1 MIYIVQI
8 IIALLILSF
17 VIFSFVEIY
26 CKIVKKESRTY
37 WIMLISF
44 ALFFLMI
51 TVRNHLVKNELVE
64 NIKTSTIDQSNSFF
78 SKRELSDIHIVS
90 EKIRV
95 VDKDIYI
102 VLMPQK
108 DTVYMNQDF
117 HDKNKFWVHYKKY
130 EILKITAPVGYII
143 KN

>member
-1 MIYIVQI
+1 MIYIVQL
-8 IIALLILSF
+8 IIALLIISF
-17 VIFSFVEIY
+17 FVFSIIEIY
-26 CKIVKKESRTY
+26 CEIVKKRCKAFFG
-37 WIMLISF
+37 MLISLI
-44 ALFFLMI
+44 LFFLMI

-64 NIKTSTIDQSNSFF
+64 SINTSKIEQDNSSF

-95 VDKDIYI
+95 ADKNIFV

-108 DTVYMNQDF
+108 DTLYMNQDF

-130 EILKITAPVGYII
+130 EILKITAPLGYII
-143 KN
+143 KQ

>member
-1 MIYIVQI
+1 MIYIVQL
-8 IIALLILSF
+8 IIALLIISF
-17 VIFSFVEIY
+17 FVFSIIEIY
-26 CKIVKKESRTY
+26 CEIVKKSSKAFFG
-37 WIMLISF
+37 MLISLI
-44 ALFFLMI
+44 LFFLMI

-64 NIKTSTIDQSNSFF
+64 NIKTSKIEQSNSSF

-90 EKIRV
+90 EKMRV

-108 DTVYMNQDF
+108 DTLYMNQDF

>member
-78 SKRELSDIHIVS
+78 SKRELSDIHVVS

-108 DTVYMNQDF
+108 DTLYMNQDF
-117 HDKNKFWVHYKKY
+117 HNKNKFWVHYKKY

>member
-8 IIALLILSF
+8 IIALLIISF
-17 VIFSFVEIY
+17 FVFSIIEIY
-26 CKIVKKESRTY
+26 CEIIKKSS
-37 WIMLISF
+37 WAFLGMLISLI
-44 ALFFLMI
+44 LFFLMI

-64 NIKTSTIDQSNSFF
+64 NIKTSKIEQKNSFF
-78 SKRELSDIHIVS
+78 SKIELSNLHIVS
-90 EKIRV
+90 EKMRV
-95 VDKDIYI
+95 VNKNIYI

-108 DTVYMNQDF
+108 DTLYMNQDF